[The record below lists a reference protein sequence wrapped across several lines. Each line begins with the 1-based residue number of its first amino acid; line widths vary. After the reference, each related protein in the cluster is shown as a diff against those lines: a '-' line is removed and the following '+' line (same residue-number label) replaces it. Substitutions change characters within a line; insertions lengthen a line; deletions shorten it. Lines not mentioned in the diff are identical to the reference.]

1 MQVER
6 IFSYYTATKTVR
18 RYGLDV
24 STVDAIIRI
33 KFNGPKSLK
42 DFKAIEYIPD
52 FLKKHARS
60 DDTSIPA
67 RRQRLYRGDNEDLS
81 DDDNDIIEP
90 SEYDGL

>member
-1 MQVER
+1 M
-6 IFSYYTATKTVR
+6 R
-18 RYGLDV
+18 RYRLDV

-33 KFNGPKSLK
+33 KFNGPKRLK

-52 FLKKHARS
+52 FLKAHARS

-81 DDDNDIIEP
+81 DGEDDIIDP
-90 SEYDGL
+90 SGSDGY